1 MPAVDDVPVTRI
13 ICILAIFDTEAG
25 TQTDPTGGQ
34 QHWTTMQELLMQKD
48 KEQCQSWKDE
58 VQNILIFSALFS
70 AVVTAFV
77 IESQK
82 DLQPNTA
89 QESVLLL
96 RQIAAQTAGKNWVAE
111 VDSPQIDALSIWV
124 NVFWFLSLV
133 LSLTTALMGIVSL
146 QWIQSHMRNL
156 SEGPE
161 SLGMSHMHSLG
172 LHQSYIPV
180 VFISLPVILIF
191 SLTFFLIGMVVFL
204 FKLSWPAAIPVT
216 VAIVWTF
223 AFLIITTAL
232 PALQLRPTSSK
243 QGKINLK
250 CFPSPYRSPQSLLFL
265 HPRDWRSKSEDWLNQ
280 RTQDSLGKMKVLNH
294 LDSADGNP
302 EPFQYDTI
310 EALRLIMANRS
321 AESEKER
328 KALANCLAEVLPTHL
343 DFFPLHGDL
352 SDLIPFLRPSEYV
365 PSAVFLQLQQDSKST
380 TREDLNAIAFLQ
392 IATCK
397 GKPYQRD
404 ALVLACVNTTRWL
417 FEKPRT
423 LTSVP
428 EKQPLDLI
436 SDPGMSHPFFSILTA
451 HIGVEG
457 ISSVSGA
464 LEVLIDSLTHFFDFA
479 TRFQPDNQS
488 LDIMTTHTSA
498 YTYSFLTLSANILC
512 KCPLSVKLQHRHEYM
527 LYMISLHLDKEE
539 SSEYLF
545 HTASIYA
552 SRISISTSEST
563 LRSSQNWA
571 NFLRLVHRRHSRA
584 QPTSQLW
591 RALKADEVVWSDI
604 DRAFAALWTDRG
616 TNNSQNLNAQRISD
630 GP

>member
-1 MPAVDDVPVTRI
+1 
-13 ICILAIFDTEAG
+13 
-25 TQTDPTGGQ
+25 
-34 QHWTTMQELLMQKD
+34 MQELMMQKD

-96 RQIAAQTAGKNWVAE
+96 RQIAAQSAGKIWVAD
-111 VDSPQIDALSIWV
+111 VDSPRIDALSIWV

-232 PALQLRPTSSK
+232 PALQLPPTSSK
-243 QGKINLK
+243 QGKINSK

-265 HPRDWRSKSEDWLNQ
+265 HPRDWRSKSQDWLKQ
-280 RTQDSLGKMKVLNH
+280 RTQDSSDKMKALNH
-294 LDSADGNP
+294 LDPDGVKP
-302 EPFQYDTI
+302 ETFQYDTI

-343 DFFPLHGDL
+343 DFFPQEDL
-352 SDLIPFLRPSEYV
+352 ADLVPFLRPSKYV
-365 PSAVFLQLQQDSKST
+365 PSAVFLQNSKSA
-380 TREDLNAIAFLQ
+380 TRKDLTEVALLQ
-392 IATCK
+392 IVTCK
-397 GKPYQRD
+397 GKPCQTRS
-404 ALVLACVNTTRWL
+404 LVSACVNTTRWL
-417 FEKPRT
+417 FEEPRT
-423 LTSVP
+423 LASIP

-436 SDPGMSHPFFSILTA
+436 RVSKPK
-451 HIGVEG
+451 E
-457 ISSVSGA
+457 ISSFSSVPGA
-464 LEVLIDSLTHFFDFA
+464 LEVLIGSLTRFFDFA
-479 TRFQPDNQS
+479 RHFKPDTQS
-488 LDIMTTHTSA
+488 LNMTTHTSA

-512 KCPLSVKLQHRHEYM
+512 KCPLSVELQHRHEYM
-527 LYMISLHLDKEE
+527 LYMLSLHLDEEE

-552 SRISISTSEST
+552 SRISITTSESM
-563 LRSSQNWA
+563 RSSQNWA
-571 NFLRLVHRRHSRA
+571 NFLRSVHRRHSRGL
-584 QPTSQLW
+584 PMSQMW
-591 RALKADEVVWSDI
+591 RALKADEVVWGDI
-604 DRAFAALWTDRG
+604 ERAFAAFQWTDHG
-616 TNNSQNLNAQRISD
+616 TNTLESIFQW
-630 GP
+630 